1 MMAESASRAL
11 PEAEAP
17 STGGALAHREIMTI
31 LVGLMLGMLLAALD
45 MTIMA
50 SATKTI
56 ADELHGQTIQ
66 AWVTTAYLITSTI
79 ATPLYGKLS
88 DIFGRKPMYLSA
100 ITLFLAGS
108 VLSGLANSMYE
119 LAAFRALQ
127 GLGAG
132 GLMSLALAIIADIVS
147 PRQRS
152 RYQGYF
158 MGVWGISSVAGPVVG
173 GFFAGVGTFAGID
186 GWRWVFLVNVPI
198 GIIALIVVAKFL
210 NVPHKRVDHRVDY
223 WGAGALT
230 VALVPLL
237 IVAEQGREWGWGSGR
252 SLLMYVIGAVGVVS
266 FVLIERRM
274 GDEALLPLRLF
285 RRSVFSL
292 SNVINFI
299 MGLGMFGMMMS
310 LPLYLQI
317 VKSATPTESG
327 LLTLPMTAGI
337 MTAAMGSGVVISRT
351 GRYRRFPIIGL
362 AIVSTAMFLFAQI
375 GVDTPMWQTMVI
387 MALAGIGL
395 GLCMQTLILAIQNDV
410 PAKDMGV
417 ATSSATFFRSIGGTV
432 GTAVFLSI
440 LFSVLGSRI
449 ADAFASVRNDPAFL
463 AALQQNPDF
472 AQSVQGGGGGLD
484 LNNTEFLN
492 TLDPTLA
499 RPILT
504 GFADS
509 VDTVFMVGGFV
520 MLAAFVLIWFLKEVP
535 LSDKSGI
542 QRAAD
547 DAAADAATAEPA
559 PAAVR

>member
-1 MMAESASRAL
+1 MSESASRAL
-11 PEAEAP
+11 PEASAP
-17 STGGALAHREIMTI
+17 STGGRGALSHREIMTV
-31 LVGLMLGMLLAALD
+31 LAGLMLGMLLAALD

-56 ADELHGQTIQ
+56 ADKLHGQTIQ

-79 ATPLYGKLS
+79 STPLYGKMS
-88 DIFGRKPMYLSA
+88 DIFGRKPMYLTA
-100 ITLFLAGS
+100 ISLFLTGS
-108 VLSGLANSMYE
+108 VLSGVSSSMYE
-119 LAAFRALQ
+119 LAAFRAVQ

-132 GLMSLALAIIADIVS
+132 GLMSLALAIIADVVS
-147 PRQRS
+147 PRERS

-173 GFFAGVGTFAGID
+173 GFFAGAGTVFGID
-186 GWRWVFLVNVPI
+186 GWRWVFLVNVPV
-198 GIIALIVVAKFL
+198 GIIALVVVTKFL
-210 NVPHKRVDHRVDY
+210 NVPHKRVDHRIDY

-237 IVAEQGREWGWGSGR
+237 IVAEQGREWGWDAGR
-252 SLLMYVIGAVGVVS
+252 SILMYVIGFLGVVA
-266 FVLIERRM
+266 FIVIERMM
-274 GDEALLPLRLF
+274 GDEALLPMRLF

-292 SNVINFI
+292 SNVINFV

-317 VKSATPTESG
+317 VKGATPTESG

-337 MTAAMGSGVVISRT
+337 MTASMGSGIVISRT
-351 GRYRRFPIIGL
+351 GRYKRFPIVGL
-362 AIVSTAMFLFAQI
+362 AIVSAAMFLFAQI
-375 GVDTPMWQTMVI
+375 GVDTPMWQTMVV
-387 MALAGIGL
+387 MAVAGVGL

-440 LFSVLGSRI
+440 LFGVVGTKI
-449 ADAFASVRNDPAFL
+449 ANAFAAVRTDPAFL
-463 AALQQNPDF
+463 AALSHNQQF
-472 AQSVQGGGGGLD
+472 AHTLQGGGGGLD

-492 TLDPTLA
+492 TLDPELA

-504 GFADS
+504 GFAES

-520 MLAAFVLIWFLKEVP
+520 MLVAFVLMWFLKEVP

-542 QRAAD
+542 QRVAD
-547 DAAADAATAEPA
+547 DEAAAAA
-559 PAAVR
+559 PATVH

>member
-1 MMAESASRAL
+1 MAESASRAL

-17 STGGALAHREIMTI
+17 GGGALTHREIMTI
-31 LVGLMLGMLLAALD
+31 LGGLMLGMLLAALD

-79 ATPLYGKLS
+79 STPLYGKLS

-108 VLSGLANSMYE
+108 VLSGIANSMYE
-119 LAAFRALQ
+119 LAAFRAVQ

-132 GLMSLALAIIADIVS
+132 GLMSLALAIIADLVS
-147 PRQRS
+147 PRERS

-173 GFFAGVGTFAGID
+173 GFFAGAGTVAGID

-198 GIIALIVVAKFL
+198 GIIALIVVTKFL

-237 IVAEQGREWGWGSGR
+237 IVAEQGRVWGWGSGR
-252 SLLMYVIGAVGVVS
+252 SVLTYVLGAVGTVA

-299 MGLGMFGMMMS
+299 MGVGMFGMMMS

-317 VKSATPTESG
+317 VKGATPTESG

-337 MTAAMGSGVVISRT
+337 MAASMGSGIVISRT
-351 GRYRRFPIIGL
+351 GRYKRFPIMGL
-362 AIVSTAMFLFAQI
+362 AVVSAAMFLFAQI
-375 GVDTPMWQTMVI
+375 GVDTPMWQTMVV
-387 MALAGIGL
+387 MAVAGIGL

-440 LFSVLGSRI
+440 LFGVVGSRI
-449 ADAFASVRNDPAFL
+449 ADAFASVRTDPAFL
-463 AALQQNPDF
+463 AALQQNPEF
-472 AQSVQGGGGGLD
+472 AQSIRDGGAGLD

-499 RPILT
+499 RPILN
-504 GFADS
+504 GFAES

-520 MLAAFVLIWFLKEVP
+520 MLVAFVLMWFLREVP

-542 QRAAD
+542 QRVAAD
-547 DAAADAATAEPA
+547 DAAAADPA
-559 PAAVR
+559 PATVR